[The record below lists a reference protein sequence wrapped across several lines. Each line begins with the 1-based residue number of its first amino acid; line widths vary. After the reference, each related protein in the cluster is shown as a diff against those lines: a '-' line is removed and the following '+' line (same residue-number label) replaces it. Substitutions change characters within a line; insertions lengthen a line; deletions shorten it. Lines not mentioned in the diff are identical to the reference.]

1 MESRKNSHNMT
12 EQEKKKRIR
21 ELAAELLPELTV
33 VFTKKTNA
41 NKWRLDREITRAPK
55 IKRLKQ
61 LIDTVCENVDG
72 LSIKKTK
79 TPREL
84 DMIMCLA
91 YALKNKTN
99 NAFTLEEIGAAM
111 DRHHSTIIY
120 YLGQAEFN
128 IRMDMTLRKTNISM
142 AEFTNKINNVL
153 EKELNDKEDN

>member
-33 VFTKKTNA
+33 VFTKSALN
-41 NKWRLDREITRAPK
+41 REITRVPK

-61 LIDTVCENVDG
+61 LIDIVCENVDG
-72 LSIKKTK
+72 LNIKKTRAQK
-79 TPREL
+79 EL

-91 YALKNKTN
+91 YALKNHTN

-128 IRMDMTLRKTNISM
+128 IRMDMNLRKTDISM
-142 AEFTNKINNVL
+142 AEFTNKINYVL